1 MKNIK
6 LELFNFKKTLT
17 LDQEDIS
24 RIVESHI
31 DICNDY
37 SEKQIIAS
45 LDARLKPY
53 TYDRDVIS
61 LLESLS
67 NEFNQYQL
75 VYELKHLYSVLNTKN
90 QGELYRQP
98 INVLLQTINV
108 ESDEDRMS
116 MVLNELAIYDW
127 VPEIKLFVHNLTKS
141 PEQKSNLLSGGKS
154 ESIYTI
160 VESVEGGHVAYVSD
174 SWFFLGEDVIEK
186 TQLDVHVKDLDKLR
200 ILNTLETAMSYATV
214 SDERIDFRVSEG
226 LTIGISVA
234 KEGVIFI
241 NEDEM
246 NQETTLESLF
256 SSPIIPIVNRNF
268 YPLLL
273 ETINNVDKFIEL
285 DIVKRITNLINP
297 YLEAYAFN
305 YKESIYL
312 YRCDER
318 SGKNFYKYD
327 DSLSLVNEV
336 RNELNYDL
344 TFFYEDK
351 IDKEVI
357 SKRRLEDKEREIT
370 LKLED
375 VNFNISKVITSL
387 DYIGESPV
395 LETALTNLNS
405 RKKALEDELQGTVEQ
420 KYSERVRK

>member
-45 LDARLKPY
+45 LDVRLKPY
-53 TYDRDVIS
+53 TYDRDVKS
-61 LLESLS
+61 LLESLNDDFS
-67 NEFNQYQL
+67 QYQL

-160 VESVEGGHVAYVSD
+160 VESVEGGHVAYVND

-186 TQLDVHVKDLDKLR
+186 TQLSVHVKDTDKLR
-200 ILNTLETAMSYATV
+200 VLNMLETAMSYATV
-214 SDERIDFRVSEG
+214 SEERIDFRVSEG

-234 KEGVIFI
+234 KEGTIFI

-318 SGKNFYKYD
+318 CGKNFYKYE
-327 DSLSLVNEV
+327 DSMSLVNEV
-336 RNELNYDL
+336 RNELNCDL

-357 SKRRLEDKEREIT
+357 TKRRLEDKEREIT

-387 DYIGESPV
+387 DYIGESAV
-395 LETALTNLNS
+395 LETALSNLNS
-405 RKKALEDELQGTVEQ
+405 RKNALEDELQQTVEA
-420 KYSERVRK
+420 KYSERIRK